1 MSTLFISDLHLCAQ
15 RPDMTAA
22 LVRFLER
29 DAPKADAL
37 YVLGDLF
44 EFWIGD
50 DDPNPLHHQVA
61 EAFLALSRQ
70 NVPIY
75 FIHGNRDFLLG
86 KAFAKRAGMTLLGDP
101 CVIDLYGERVLL
113 SHGDLLCT
121 LDEGYQKFRRIT
133 QQKWL
138 RWLFLRLPLTRRQAI
153 ACKMRG
159 QSQMENAGKPQ
170 TIMDVTPAAVDA
182 LLRQHGCRLMI
193 HGHTHRPAVH
203 DFMLDG
209 KPARRIVL
217 GDWFEQGSVLSC
229 SPQGQRLESR
239 PLSECR
245 LASGDKGCPYDNLR
259 PPLWAGGN
267 TEPCIYSVSVHT
279 HEDEMMGFLTW
290 VVLGLIVGILA
301 KWIMPGKDGGGF
313 FMTVILGV
321 VGAMV
326 GGYVGTLLGMGTVTG
341 FNLPSI
347 LIATVGALI
356 VLFVYNKIRS

>member
-1 MSTLFISDLHLCAQ
+1 
-15 RPDMTAA
+15 
-22 LVRFLER
+22 
-29 DAPKADAL
+29 
-37 YVLGDLF
+37 
-44 EFWIGD
+44 
-50 DDPNPLHHQVA
+50 
-61 EAFLALSRQ
+61 
-70 NVPIY
+70 
-75 FIHGNRDFLLG
+75 
-86 KAFAKRAGMTLLGDP
+86 
-101 CVIDLYGERVLL
+101 
-113 SHGDLLCT
+113 
-121 LDEGYQKFRRIT
+121 
-133 QQKWL
+133 
-138 RWLFLRLPLTRRQAI
+138 
-153 ACKMRG
+153 
-159 QSQMENAGKPQ
+159 
-170 TIMDVTPAAVDA
+170 
-182 LLRQHGCRLMI
+182 MI

-229 SPQGQRLESR
+229 SPQGQRLRESPSPSDAS
-239 PLSECR
+239 PLE
-245 LASGDKGCPYDNLR
+245 DKGCPYDNSC
-259 PPLWAGGN
+259 PLPWAGCN
-267 TEPCIYSVSVHT
+267 AEPCIYSVSVHT

-356 VLFVYNKIRS
+356 VLFVYNRSAAQSLSPFLQHLCVCPRARIRNLRVSDFLWAQPPLAQAPRSRASRQPRRRGSGARR

>member
-1 MSTLFISDLHLCAQ
+1 MSTLFISDIHLCAQ

-50 DDPNPLHHQVA
+50 DDPNPLHSQVA

-70 NVPIY
+70 DVPIY

-86 KAFAKRAGMTLLGDP
+86 KVFAKRAGMTLLGDP

-138 RWLFLRLPLTRRQAI
+138 RWLFLRLPLARRQAI

-182 LLRQHGCRLMI
+182 LLRQHGCRLLI

-229 SPQGQRLESR
+229 FPQGQRLESR
-239 PLSECR
+239 PLPE
-245 LASGDKGCPYDNLR
+245 
-259 PPLWAGGN
+259 
-267 TEPCIYSVSVHT
+267 
-279 HEDEMMGFLTW
+279 
-290 VVLGLIVGILA
+290 
-301 KWIMPGKDGGGF
+301 
-313 FMTVILGV
+313 
-321 VGAMV
+321 
-326 GGYVGTLLGMGTVTG
+326 
-341 FNLPSI
+341 
-347 LIATVGALI
+347 
-356 VLFVYNKIRS
+356 